1 MLSGHTHHS
10 TRQVAEAYLTANGWT
25 EYAVDSWISDCGC
38 HVASLRAVEVI
49 ALDVQAAPIVSV
61 TVSHVVLQ

>member
-1 MLSGHTHHS
+1 MLTGTHF
-10 TRQVAEAYLTANGWT
+10 TTQDTAQAYLTANDWLEIAPNT
-25 EYAVDSWISDCGC
+25 WISDCGC

-49 ALDVQAAPIVSV
+49 ALDVQPAPIVSV